1 MRILIAA
8 LSLTLAAQPTAKF
21 DFSGSELLE
30 DIKTLSSD
38 KFEGRGPGSNG
49 EKQTVAFLT
58 ERFKKLGL
66 KPGNPDG
73 TYVQKVPMVGLTA
86 KISDELSFSA
96 DGKKVDL
103 KFPND

>member
-1 MRILIAA
+1 MRILTAA
-8 LSLTLAAQPTAKF
+8 LTTAMGLTLLAQSTAKF
-21 DFSGSELLE
+21 DFSGSELLA

-58 ERFKKLGL
+58 ERFKTLGL

-73 TYVQKVPMVGLTA
+73 TYVQKVPMVGLSA
-86 KISDELSFSA
+86 KVSDELSFSA
-96 DGKKVDL
+96 D
-103 KFPND
+103 